1 MVALERRSPVVLA
14 LLLVHWNAQAAAGG
28 AGPSSMPVL
37 DPWKELGIE
46 RGADPSEVRQAYLRK
61 ARRVHPGKSRGR
73 NKHCHG
79 TAHTCTCQYTR
90 YTTCFQHAA
99 RHKWRVC
106 NTVAGGRKQENSFGG
121 E

>member
-28 AGPSSMPVL
+28 AGPSSIPVL

-61 ARRVHPGKSRGR
+61 AREVHPDTSRGALPDGEAEER
-73 NKHCHG
+73 MLRPHP
-79 TAHTCTCQYTR
+79 AQ
-90 YTTCFQHAA
+90 TTLSSS
-99 RHKWRVC
+99 
-106 NTVAGGRKQENSFGG
+106 GI
-121 E
+121 